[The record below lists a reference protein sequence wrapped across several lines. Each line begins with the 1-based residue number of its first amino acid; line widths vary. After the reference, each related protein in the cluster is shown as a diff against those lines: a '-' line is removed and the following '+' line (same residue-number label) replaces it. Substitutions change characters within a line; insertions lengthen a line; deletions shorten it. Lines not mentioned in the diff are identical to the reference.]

1 MCKSILLSN
10 ILGPIHILDYKNMG
24 ERGKE
29 RERNYFPIRTGEWIE
44 NISLPWAG

>member
-24 ERGKE
+24 KRE